1 MFLPAFPQARLA
13 SCSLAASE
21 SGASARS
28 LAVPGAAV
36 LARSVAVVAAAFA
49 TLAPPAARAQDL
61 DALKEEAL
69 VMVEARA
76 KQVQEIVDM
85 LFSFSELGM
94 QEFETQR
101 YLTGLLEEEGFEIEL
116 GVAGMPSAWTARW
129 SHGDGTPVIAL
140 GSDVDGIPQSSQKPG
155 VGYRDPIL
163 SMAPGHGEGHNS
175 GQAVN
180 IVAAL
185 AVKELMERDDISG
198 TLLVWPGVAE
208 EQLGSKAYFVRE
220 GVFQGVDVN
229 LFTHVSNN
237 FSVSWGQGGGN
248 ALMSVQYRFA
258 GETAHSAGA
267 PWRGR
272 SALDA
277 VMLMAQAIEYKR
289 EHLQPAYRIHYII
302 VDGGDQPNVVPQ
314 TATIWF
320 FFRERDY
327 EGVMEIYEAANRMA
341 EGAALM
347 TDTQIDTIMTVGSA
361 WSRHFSKPV
370 AEATYA
376 NIERVG
382 LPEWDEDDI
391 ALAKGIQR
399 ELGSEEAGLATE
411 IRELQGPV
419 DLSRSLGGGSDD
431 IGDISWNMPTVT
443 LRFPSNVSG
452 TPGHHWANAIT
463 MATPI
468 AHKGVVAGAKV
479 QALTLLDLLLGDELV
494 EQAWDYFRNVQT
506 AETTYTPFVTPDDQP
521 AVWLNAE
528 IMRRWKP
535 ELEKYYY
542 DPSRFDTYLEQLG
555 IEYPTLR
562 STPVSQDGS
571 GNEESR

>member
-1 MFLPAFPQARLA
+1 MRSIAR
-13 SCSLAASE
+13 
-21 SGASARS
+21 
-28 LAVPGAAV
+28 AAV
-36 LARSVAVVAAAFA
+36 LAVAFLSL
-49 TLAPPAARAQDL
+49 TPPPAHAQNL
-61 DALKEEAL
+61 EGLKDEVL
-69 VMVEARA
+69 GMVEARA

-101 YLTGLLEEEGFEIEL
+101 YLTGMLEEAGFDIEL

-129 SHGDGTPVIAL
+129 SNGSGSPVIAL
-140 GSDVDGIPQSSQKPG
+140 GSDVDGIPQSNQKPG
-155 VGYRDPIL
+155 VGYRDPVI

-185 AVKELMERDDISG
+185 AVKELMERDNISG
-198 TLLVWPGVAE
+198 TLLIWPGIAE
-208 EQLGSKAYFVRE
+208 EQLGSKAYFVRD
-220 GVFQGVDVN
+220 GVFDGVDVN

-237 FSVSWGQGGGN
+237 FGVSWGQSGGN
-248 ALMSVQYRFA
+248 ALMSVQYRFT

-289 EHLQPAYRIHYII
+289 EHLRPAYRIHYII

-327 EGVMEIYEAANRMA
+327 DGVMEIYQAANRMA

-361 WSRHFSKPV
+361 WSRHFSRPV

-376 NIERVG
+376 NVEHVG

-391 ALAKGIQR
+391 TLAKGIQR
-399 ELGSEEAGLATE
+399 ELGSTETGLATQ
-411 IRELQGPV
+411 IRGLSGPV

-443 LRFPSNVSG
+443 LRYPSNVSG
-452 TPGHHWANAIT
+452 TPGHNWANGIA

-468 AHKGVVAGAKV
+468 AHKGAVAGAKV
-479 QALTLLDLLLGDELV
+479 QARTLLDLLLNEDLV
-494 EQAWDYFRNVQT
+494 AEAWDYFNNVQQ
-506 AETTYTPFVTPDDQP
+506 EEMTYTPFITPEDQP
-521 AVWLNAE
+521 AIWLNAD
-528 IMRRWKP
+528 IMARWKP
-535 ELEKYYY
+535 ELQKYYY
-542 DPSRFDTYLEQLG
+542 DPSRYGSYLEQLG
-555 IEYPTLR
+555 IEYPTVR
-562 STPVSQDGS
+562 AQPISDG
-571 GNEESR
+571 GGGKQR